1 MKKLYNVTV
10 TLTTELYMDIDDIN
24 YLEISK
30 LDEFDIIDVEFE
42 EIDDDELEMRKGDEL
57 YDMISEN
64 ADEISNI
71 YKQISSQQSVYN
83 EY

>member
-10 TLTTELYMDIDDIN
+10 TLSTELYMDIDDID

-42 EIDDDELEMRKGDEL
+42 EMDDDELEMRKGDAL
-57 YDMISEN
+57 YDMI
-64 ADEISNI
+64 
-71 YKQISSQQSVYN
+71 N
-83 EY
+83 EG